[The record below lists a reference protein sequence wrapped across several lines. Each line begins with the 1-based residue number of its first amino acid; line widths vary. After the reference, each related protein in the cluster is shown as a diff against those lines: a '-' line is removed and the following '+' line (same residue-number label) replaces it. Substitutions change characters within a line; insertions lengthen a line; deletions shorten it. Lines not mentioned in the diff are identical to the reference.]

1 MNSFVFFLHSVRL
14 PLAALALAVGGPAF
28 AQPAS
33 SATVQT
39 TPAPRTLTKFNLD
52 FPGGTPG
59 ELVAAIEKASGRPL
73 NAIIPPGDTDRR
85 LPPLKMNSV
94 DAAQLFGALGEATNR
109 MAYANGMLGPS
120 QCGFRT
126 QGLPTDDSIWYF
138 WVNQPPTR
146 PKVSQFFLLKPYLAH
161 GLTVDDITTAIE
173 TAWKM
178 EGAPQRP
185 QMSYHKETSL
195 LIVVGDEPQLVVVRR
210 ALRALSG
217 EDAPASPEEGAKPA
231 GKKS

>member
-1 MNSFVFFLHSVRL
+1 MNSFVLFLNPAR
-14 PLAALALAVGGPAF
+14 PLLVALALAVGAPAF

-73 NAIIPPGDTDRR
+73 NAIIMTEDTGRR

-94 DAAQLFGALGEATNR
+94 DAAQLFAALTEASNR
-109 MAYANGMLGPS
+109 QALQHGLFTRS
-120 QCGFRT
+120 SCGFST
-126 QGLPTDDSIWYF
+126 QGQPTDESVWSF
-138 WVNQPPTR
+138 WVSQVPS
-146 PKVSQFFLLKPYLAH
+146 PKVSQFFLLKPYLAQ

-178 EGAPQRP
+178 EGAAQKP

-217 EDAPASPEEGAKPA
+217 DEVPAEREDGAKPA